1 MPMYAQLA
9 KLTAEGAKNIKYFGD
24 QFERSSK
31 ETEAKAGVK
40 VKSAYATLGPYD
52 LMFIIEAPN
61 YEAALKASLFFT
73 SMGIAQ
79 IETWTLVPIEHFGK
93 IAAQL

>member
-9 KLTAEGAKNIKYFGD
+9 KLTAEGVKNIKYFGA

-31 ETEAKAGVK
+31 EAEAKAGVK
-40 VKSAYATLGPYD
+40 VKSAYATMGPYD
-52 LMFIIEAPN
+52 LLFIIEAPN
-61 YEAALKASLFFT
+61 YEAALKASLVFS
-73 SMGIAQ
+73 SMSLAQ
-79 IETWTLVPIEHFGK
+79 VETWTLVPIEHFGK